1 MIRQLARN
9 RVAFIGAVAYAL
21 LVAACLVVTVVRLVL
36 GLGPG
41 PPAAT
46 WGTLAQ
52 DAIQQGRI
60 HELVLPSAAIAVFA
74 VSANLVADA
83 LHTALDPR
91 QS

>member
-1 MIRQLARN
+1 
-9 RVAFIGAVAYAL
+9 
-21 LVAACLVVTVVRLVL
+21 VL

-52 DAIQQGRI
+52 DAILQGRLY
-60 HELVLPSAAIAVFA
+60 ELALPSAAIAIFA

-83 LHTALDPR
+83 LHQALDPR